1 MTQKTQS
8 DEIDLM
14 ELLARVYR
22 AIKHNLLIFT
32 ILPIAGMIFTISMAY
47 NSDDKF
53 SSSMMITTDLL
64 SINEAKFIFD
74 ELEKADS
81 IPGLSSEERENLF
94 ALNFDVEQGEQQ
106 NDKAKTVNLKVTA
119 IVKDP
124 KTFPSL
130 EKEIVQYLNSVD
142 PVIRNRRDQQ
152 IYYKQMIEKID
163 SEIAFMDQIKK
174 QTDSKSM
181 ASYVDPSDLYAK
193 TVDLFKI
200 RTESEIKLNNI
211 QSVHVAK
218 GFGSLIKDAK
228 TPKLIVAIVGFV
240 GGLVIATLLLFIKF
254 FNDYNKALK
263 IE

>member
-81 IPGLSSEERENLF
+81 IPGLSGDERKNLL
-94 ALNFDVEQGEQQ
+94 ALNFDVEQGEQ
-106 NDKAKTVNLKVTA
+106 NDKTKSVNLKVTA

-124 KTFPSL
+124 KAFPSL

-163 SEIAFMDQIKK
+163 GEIAFMDQIKK

-228 TPKLIVAIVGFV
+228 APKFIAAIVGFV

-254 FNDYNKALK
+254 FNDYNRVLK